1 MKRKDKNAVI
11 KEKDKTSKE
20 RTGNLDIYK
29 NRYYHQPKTPVKR
42 IQSTFSNAITRKR
55 KKTVFLA
62 IAFEKTC

>member
-29 NRYYHQPKTPVKR
+29 IGIIINLKHLSKEYNQLLLMLLPE
-42 IQSTFSNAITRKR
+42 NARK
-55 KKTVFLA
+55 
-62 IAFEKTC
+62 